1 MSKQRE
7 FEHGGKMY
15 LLVEGKEFDNWCS
28 NCSFQD
34 QKHGCDQMWRHC
46 GDTGY
51 FVPAE
56 QSQAEPVAQPKV
68 STETQ
73 VYTFAGERYTL
84 EHSESGRNV
93 CDNCAFVSEEEG
105 CRVAG
110 NYCGVDGFFI
120 PIVQEKPKA
129 VAQLESIPEH
139 GGIKLDEVRSYHVGN
154 SDYSKH
160 KIQPWDI
167 WLEYNLNPWDADI
180 VKRVLRQKQGDS
192 RQMDYEKII
201 HICQERIRQLNL
213 KENM

>member
-7 FEHGGKMY
+7 Y
-15 LLVEGKEFDNWCS
+15 EGKTYELMQGDDEGGWCS
-28 NCSFQD
+28 KCSFQFS
-34 QKHGCDQMWRHC
+34 GCSDMSMYCR
-46 GDTGY
+46 DTGY

-56 QSQAEPVAQPKV
+56 QSQVEPVAQPEVSAETKV
-68 STETQ
+68 
-73 VYTFAGERYTL
+73 YIFADKRYTL
-84 EHSESGRNV
+84 EHSENGWSA
-93 CDNCAFVSEEEG
+93 CDNCAFASDEG
-105 CRVAG
+105 LCRDAG
-110 NYCGVDGFFI
+110 NYCGGDGFFI

-129 VAQLESIPEH
+129 VAQLESIPEQ
-139 GGIKLDEVRSYHVGN
+139 GGIKLGEVRSYHVGN